1 MSFNVDNIIKITTR
15 ISPAGLG
22 FANFAEA
29 MMFAPESELPVGF
42 NKDTFREYTSLT
54 ALAVDFDATTE
65 THKAVS
71 RWLGG
76 IPATSKIKVWGVDVT
91 DATWAVTLDKA
102 RNVVWWF
109 WSFFTA
115 AVYADVTGDVL
126 EIATWSNDNETFF
139 QNCQTGASA
148 TAIRDPVVTTD
159 VATVLTTAGHRYA
172 ATFAHFTDPYAGIA
186 LTKWFASVNYSAD
199 NSTITGE
206 FKKLSGVAAE
216 DLTDSEYGAMTQAT
230 KKSQFYTIV
239 DLQGSTDAGRVI
251 NSFSHSSFGE
261 FMDDVIN
268 LAAFVNNLKVILFNT
283 IANQTTKLGQ
293 DPVGQSVL
301 IGSAKSICEQYIN
314 NGYLGPRNYLDPD
327 DGVNKF
333 TVGYEILSKPEDI
346 LDLLQPDR
354 DARKSAPLRIRIF
367 RKGAIHEVPV
377 DIDVF

>member
-1 MSFNVDNIIKITTR
+1 MSYNVDNIIQIVTR

-42 NKDTFREYTSLT
+42 DPDTFREYTSLT
-54 ALAVDFDATTE
+54 ALAVDFPANTE

-76 IPATSKIKVWGVDVT
+76 IPATSKIKVWGTDVT
-91 DATWAVTLDKA
+91 DATWAITLDKA

-159 VATVLTTAGHRYA
+159 VATVLTTSGPRYV

-186 LTKWFASVNYSAD
+186 LTKWFAAVNYSAD
-199 NSTITGE
+199 KSTITGE
-206 FKKLSGVAAE
+206 YKKLSGVAAE
-216 DLTDSEYGAMTQAT
+216 DLTDTEYSAMTQAT
-230 KKSQFYTIV
+230 KKSQFYSLV
-239 DLQGSTDAGRVI
+239 DLQGSFDAGRVI

-268 LAAFVNNLKVILFNT
+268 LAAFVNSLKVILFNT

-293 DPVGQSVL
+293 DPVGQSVI
-301 IGSAKSICEQYIN
+301 IGSAKAVCEQYISN
-314 NGYLGPRNYLDPD
+314 DYLGPRNYLDPD

-333 TVGYEILSKPEDI
+333 TVGYEILTQPEDI
-346 LDLLQPDR
+346 LDLLEPDR

-367 RKGAIHEVPV
+367 RKGAIHQVPV